1 MYTIDV
7 KRERE
12 RNPEMKTITNRKKTI
27 RKFSDGKAIE
37 IRMTVFN
44 ACIHQGYKLIER
56 RIWVD
61 SDGNKW
67 ASGNGCGQYY
77 LLGRENGHYVYT
89 GKMADVID

>member
-1 MYTIDV
+1 
-7 KRERE
+7 
-12 RNPEMKTITNRKKTI
+12 MKTITNRTKTI
-27 RKFSDGKAIE
+27 RKFSDGEKTQ
-37 IRMTVFN
+37 IRMTIFD

-61 SDGNKW
+61 RDGNKW

-89 GKMADVID
+89 GKMAGVID